1 MTAKRRIVL
10 LGGGFSGMPGTP
22 GSPLDTYL
30 LRTTGR
36 PRPKV
41 CFVPTASGDARAYVE
56 EFHAAFAARDCEP
69 TDLPLFS
76 RDHRDLRSF
85 VLSQDVV
92 YVGGGST
99 AAMLAVWRVHGL
111 DAVLREAYEAGVLL
125 CGISAGANC
134 WFGACLT
141 DSFGPVTPLRDGLG
155 LLPGGFCP
163 HYDSEPARGPA
174 FRAAVAAGELP
185 AGWGLDD
192 GAAALFTDGALTEV
206 VAERP
211 GPTLHRV
218 EPGSGGAACE
228 TALPARL
235 LQ

>member
-10 LGGGFSGMPGTP
+10 LGGGFSGAPGAS

-41 CFVPTASGDARAYVE
+41 CFVPTASGDAQPYVE
-56 EFHAAFAARDCEP
+56 EFHAAFSARDCEP
-69 TDLPLFS
+69 AHLSLFR
-76 RDHRDLRSF
+76 RDHQDLRSF

-111 DAVLREAYEAGVLL
+111 DAVLREAYDAGVLL
-125 CGISAGANC
+125 CGVSAGANC
-134 WFGACLT
+134 WFRACLT
-141 DSFGPVTPLRDGLG
+141 DSFGPVRPLRDGLG
-155 LLPGGFCP
+155 LLPGSFCP
-163 HYDSEPARGPA
+163 HYDSEPARRPA
-174 FRAAVAAGELP
+174 FRAAVAVGELP
-185 AGWGLDD
+185 GGWALDD
-192 GAAALFTDGALTEV
+192 GAAALFTDGGLTEA

-211 GPTLHRV
+211 GLTLHRV
-218 EPGSGGAACE
+218 EPGSGGAVRE

-235 LQ
+235 LT